1 MLSTNLR
8 PAHRSEGAALP
19 GGRPV
24 GAQAALLEIARAIS
38 DHSDAAR
45 VAETVV
51 TEVRRLVPCDRSAVW
66 RWLPDRGA
74 LELIAANADASTAAL
89 GAGRLVPLEEF
100 TLPAVLEKRRPLR
113 EADLR
118 RHTTPIERSLAA
130 DGMHSR
136 LVVPVLARGRVIA
149 LLSATARR
157 RGVYSIGHQRLLE
170 HLAIH
175 LAVGLE
181 QARLLEATRRHEERL
196 LGLQRV
202 SQRLAASAADESLL
216 DVVLEEA
223 VRSVGGDTGT
233 LLTWDAERQVLIPLR
248 NTVPTA
254 REYTVLL
261 PGQGVAGRAIQRMG
275 VVVLH
280 DYQRES
286 GAETPAGKTGV
297 RAAIGAPLV
306 ADGQLLG
313 AVTTN
318 TLDPSKRFDE
328 ADQQVFELFAGQ
340 AAALM
345 KASRLLTSALESAR
359 LKSEFLANMSHEIR
373 TPMNGVIGMTGLLL
387 DTELDAEQ
395 RGLAET
401 IRASGE
407 ALLAVVNDILDFSK
421 IEAGK
426 LHLELID
433 CDVRETVEEVADL
446 LAEAAHGSGLE
457 LLTTVEP
464 DVPADLVG
472 DPGRLRQILVNLV
485 GNAIKFT
492 ERGEVVVRAR
502 LDEETPDAALIR
514 FEVVDTGIGIAPEAQ
529 AGLFAAFSQVDGSTS
544 RRHGGTGLGLAISK
558 QLAELMDGCIGVES
572 ERRVGSTFWFTARL
586 MKPSGGATS
595 AHPARPPRPELGS
608 RRVLVVDDNATNRS
622 ILERQLASWGIESVS
637 VEDGPRALALLR
649 AAGEPPFDLAIL
661 DMQMPGMDGLEL
673 ARAIKAHPVTQTVPL
688 ILLTSMGLRGLAE
701 EARRAGIAVCLSKPV
716 RQSHLYDCLA
726 TALAAWGDDTPGD
739 VGRVNA
745 APPGQGLHRV
755 AAAVR
760 GHSVGMA
767 APYARVLVAEDN
779 VVNQKV
785 TCRMLEKVGYRV
797 DVVGDGAE
805 ALEALTRIA
814 YDAVLMDCQMPEMD
828 GFEATAAIRAREW
841 GGASARPER
850 RMPIIALTANAL
862 QGERE
867 RCLAAGMD
875 DYISKPVK
883 LDELAAVL
891 RRWVP
896 SEVSE
901 AARRDSPIH

>member
-1 MLSTNLR
+1 MPRTNR
-8 PAHRSEGAALP
+8 GRAHRPEGGVPHGSGAAE
-19 GGRPV
+19 
-24 GAQAALLEIARAIS
+24 AQAALLEIARAIT
-38 DHSDAAR
+38 DHTEATH
-45 VAETVV
+45 VAQTVV
-51 TEVRRLVPCDRSAVW
+51 SEVRRLVPCDRSSVL

-74 LELIAANADASTAAL
+74 LELIAADADAGTAGI
-89 GAGRLVPLEEF
+89 GAGRVVPLEEF
-100 TLPAVLEKRRPLR
+100 AIRSVLELREPLR
-113 EADLR
+113 EADLT
-118 RHTTPIERSLAA
+118 RHDTPIEQALAA
-130 DGMHSR
+130 DGLRSR
-136 LVVPVLARGRVIA
+136 LVVPVLARGQVIA
-149 LLSATARR
+149 LLAATAREP
-157 RGVYSIGHQRLLE
+157 GVYTIGHQRLLE

-181 QARLLEATRRHEERL
+181 QARLLEATRRHEQRL

-202 SQRLAASAADESLL
+202 GQRLASSAADEGLL

-233 LLTWDAERQVLIPLR
+233 LLTWDAERRVLIPLR

-254 REYTVLL
+254 KEYTVLL

-286 GAETPAGKTGV
+286 GSETPAGKTGV

-387 DTELDAEQ
+387 DTDLDAEQ
-395 RGLAET
+395 RGFAET

-433 CDVRETVEEVADL
+433 CDVRETIEEVAEL

-464 DVPADLVG
+464 DVPTDLVG

-502 LDEETPDAALIR
+502 LAEEMPDSALVR
-514 FEVVDTGIGIAPEAQ
+514 FEVVDTGIGISPEAQ
-529 AGLFAAFSQVDGSTS
+529 TGLFEAFSQVDGSTS

-558 QLAELMDGCIGVES
+558 QLAELMDGSIGVAS
-572 ERRVGSTFWFTARL
+572 ERGVGSTFWFTVRL
-586 MKPSGGATS
+586 RKPSRAATS
-595 AHPARPPRPELGS
+595 ARRARPPRPPLCA
-608 RRVLVVDDNATNRS
+608 RRVLIVDDNATNRAL
-622 ILERQLASWGIESVS
+622 LERQLTSWGVRSVS

-673 ARAIKAHPVTQTVPL
+673 ARGIKAHPVTRTVPL

-701 EARRAGIAVCLSKPV
+701 DARRAGIAACLSKPV

-726 TALAAWGDDTPGD
+726 TVMTPCDDGPTGAAGL
-739 VGRVNA
+739 VNA
-745 APPGQGLHRV
+745 SPPGQVPHR
-755 AAAVR
+755 AAAAR
-760 GHSVGMA
+760 HPAGGA
-767 APYARVLVAEDN
+767 ASYARVLVAEDN

-785 TCRMLEKVGYRV
+785 TCRMLERLGYRV

-828 GFEATAAIRAREW
+828 GFEATAAIRAREH
-841 GGASARPER
+841 GGVSAWPER
-850 RMPIIALTANAL
+850 RTPIIALTANAL

-883 LDELAAVL
+883 MDELAAVL
-891 RRWVP
+891 RRW
-896 SEVSE
+896 
-901 AARRDSPIH
+901 API